1 VADVQAAD
9 FNGDGKLDLVVAV
22 FGWRKT
28 GEILYLENRTTDWS
42 KPEFVPHVVDSRH
55 GAIHVPVCDLNG
67 DGKPDFVAL
76 ISQEYETVV
85 AFLNE
90 GGGRFRKET
99 IYSAPH
105 PAFGSSGIQL
115 VDLNG
120 DGRLDVL
127 YTNGDSMDSHWLK
140 AYHGVH
146 WLENRG
152 TFPFVPHTLTA
163 MPGVQRAVAAD
174 LDGDG
179 LKDVVAVSWLPRG
192 NFPQRAKLG
201 LDSVIVLRQI
211 APGQFAR
218 YWLEK
223 GSCDHPT
230 CAVGDLMG
238 DGRQHLVTGNHYFS
252 DPPPGADAIT
262 IWQNVTP
269 GKARR

>member
-1 VADVQAAD
+1 
-9 FNGDGKLDLVVAV
+9 
-22 FGWRKT
+22 
-28 GEILYLENRTTDWS
+28 
-42 KPEFVPHVVDSRH
+42 
-55 GAIHVPVCDLNG
+55 VPVCDLNG

-76 ISQEYETVV
+76 ISQEHETVV

-99 IYSAPH
+99 IYTAPH
-105 PAFGSSGIQL
+105 PAYGSSGIQL

-120 DGRLDVL
+120 DGKLDVL
-127 YTNGDSMDSHWLK
+127 YTNGDSLDSSILHPF
-140 AYHGVH
+140 HGVG

-152 TFPFVPHTLTA
+152 TFPFVPHALTTMA
-163 MPGVQRAVAAD
+163 GVQRAVAAD

-179 LKDVVAVSWLPRG
+179 RLDVVAVSWLPGHNYPDRD
-192 NFPQRAKLG
+192 KLG
-201 LDSVIVLRQI
+201 LDSVILMRQI

-218 YWLEK
+218 YSLET

-238 DGRQHLVTGNHYFS
+238 DGRLHLVTGNHYFEN
-252 DPPPGADAIT
+252 PPPDADAVT
-262 IWQNVTP
+262 IWQNTTP